1 MASALNKNS
10 VERTLIIPL
19 WCRALA
25 AKKLPNILP
34 DPYAAKI
41 LKKIGETKPPHPL
54 YYMQCASLT
63 GAIRQYD
70 LSVELGDYLK
80 KHPAAT
86 VVELGAGL
94 SCLRRQMK
102 NKTNPWINID
112 LPDVIKL
119 REQYIPTSDNEK
131 NYACD
136 ITDLSW
142 FDLIPFD
149 KEKGVIFAAAGLLQY
164 FDYKFVQGMI
174 CKMAERF
181 PGGTF
186 VFDITTDKGIRNGN
200 VTVRSTGNATKLTFA
215 LNDAPSEMPAWSD
228 RLLNITQKDY
238 YTGYYSSTEK
248 YSWFTKLYIRSK
260 QGQLAIVHVDFRED

>member
-80 KHPAAT
+80 SILPPQSLNSEQGSPAC
-86 VVELGAGL
+86 AG
-94 SCLRRQMK
+94 R
-102 NKTNPWINID
+102 
-112 LPDVIKL
+112 
-119 REQYIPTSDNEK
+119 
-131 NYACD
+131 
-136 ITDLSW
+136 
-142 FDLIPFD
+142 
-149 KEKGVIFAAAGLLQY
+149 
-164 FDYKFVQGMI
+164 
-174 CKMAERF
+174 
-181 PGGTF
+181 
-186 VFDITTDKGIRNGN
+186 
-200 VTVRSTGNATKLTFA
+200 
-215 LNDAPSEMPAWSD
+215 
-228 RLLNITQKDY
+228 
-238 YTGYYSSTEK
+238 
-248 YSWFTKLYIRSK
+248 
-260 QGQLAIVHVDFRED
+260 